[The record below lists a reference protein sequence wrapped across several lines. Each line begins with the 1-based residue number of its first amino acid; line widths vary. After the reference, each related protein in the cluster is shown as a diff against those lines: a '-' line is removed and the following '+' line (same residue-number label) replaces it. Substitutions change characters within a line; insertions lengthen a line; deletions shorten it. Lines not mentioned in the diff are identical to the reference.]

1 MGWMLRTILTI
12 SAVALPLYLYVG
24 LRVASSIGLLRPSA
38 KRRARWG
45 AVLAIVWCFILPV
58 TALLLYFFRVQTPLF
73 LPSRPVGLLDY
84 LFYYPSWLSVIII
97 AELVFPFVVL
107 DLLALGSRLLPSHRE
122 AIRRILARVRIAL
135 AACAVLYVPLRS
147 AIDTTHVRDTEV
159 RISLPHL
166 PAELENLRITLV
178 GDIQVD
184 RYTGE
189 SKVSQVRN
197 IITRQAPD
205 LLLFPGDL
213 VTSGTDFLDEAKA
226 AICGLKGMLG
236 SIAVMGDH
244 DFWSAPDKV
253 REIELNCG
261 WEFLDNQH
269 RILQYRGRTICI
281 SGLTNIYADRLAEAQ
296 IDSFLSSAP
305 SADLHI
311 LLAHQPANRIIQHVV
326 AHRYDLLLAGH
337 THGGQIEFHPLGIPV
352 TASLLETRYYTG
364 VHREDSTTVVVTNGV
379 GISIA
384 PLRYHAPAEVTT
396 IVLER

>member
-1 MGWMLRTILTI
+1 MGWILRIILVL

-24 LRVASSIGLLRPSA
+24 LKVASSIGFLRPA
-38 KRRARWG
+38 TKRRARWV

-58 TALLLYFFRVQTPLF
+58 TALLLYLTKTETTLF
-73 LPSRPVGLLDY
+73 LASRPVGLLDY
-84 LFYYPSWLSVIII
+84 LFYYPSWLSVIIV
-97 AELVFPFVVL
+97 AEVFPVFMVL
-107 DLLALGSRLLPSHRE
+107 DLLSLGSRLFPSRRE
-122 AIRRILARVRIAL
+122 AVRKFLAWGRI
-135 AACAVLYVPLRS
+135 VLVSFAIVYVPLRS
-147 AIDTTHVRDTEV
+147 LIDTTHVRDTV
-159 RISLPHL
+159 VHLSLPHL
-166 PAELENLRITLV
+166 PAEFDQLRITLV
-178 GDIQVD
+178 SDIQVD

-197 IITRQAPD
+197 IITRRDPD

-213 VTSGTDFLDEAKA
+213 VTSGRDFLDEAKA
-226 AICGLKGMLG
+226 AICGLKGTLG

-244 DFWSAPDKV
+244 DFWSAPESV

-261 WEFLDNQH
+261 WEFLDNEH
-269 RILQYRGRTICI
+269 RVFTYHGRSICI
-281 SGLTNIYADRLAEAQ
+281 SGLTNIYADHLSEARL
-296 IDSFLSSAP
+296 DSFLSSAP

-311 LLAHQPANRIIQHVV
+311 LLTHQPANRIIQHAV

-337 THGGQIEFHPLGIPV
+337 THGGQIEFHPLGVPV

-364 VHREDSTTVVVTNGV
+364 VHREESTTIVVTNGV

-396 IVLER
+396 IILGR